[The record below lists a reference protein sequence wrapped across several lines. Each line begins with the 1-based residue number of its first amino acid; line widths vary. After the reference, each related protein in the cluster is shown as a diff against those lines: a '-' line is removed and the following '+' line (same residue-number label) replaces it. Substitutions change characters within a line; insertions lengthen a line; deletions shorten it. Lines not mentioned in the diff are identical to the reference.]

1 MLLWTLSNRHVKHES
16 SILCAELPS
25 APYDIALLHCDGQSM
40 VLNWKRPVR
49 CGGAEVTDYYIDKFN
64 VAKKE
69 WHEVNVP
76 PVKERLYK
84 VSTHLPPAHRYGY
97 YHSPRCDVCVCVSD
111 CRLQT

>member
-49 CGGAEVTDYYIDKFN
+49 CGGAEVTDYYVDKYN

-76 PVKERLYK
+76 PIKERLYK
-84 VSTHLPPAHRYGY
+84 VSTHLPPAHCYGY
-97 YHSPRCDVCVCVSD
+97 YSSPK
-111 CRLQT
+111 